1 PTSRRYKM
9 QTEYASF
16 RYGFLKAM
24 EEDYY
29 LTLFEMDLPNVDF
42 KAPNL
47 DTVLEE
53 LFVESNEVIAKIK
66 HKKGCMALRD
76 YAFLGADLYMSLMF
90 DSSYSDFEDSAVID
104 KYRLDLNFDYATGED
119 HDVGV
124 YLLG

>member
-1 PTSRRYKM
+1 M
-9 QTEYASF
+9 ELEFISF
-16 RYGFLKAM
+16 RDGFLGVM
-24 EEDYY
+24 EEDFY
-29 LTLFEMDLPNVDF
+29 LTLYEMDLPEVEF

-66 HKKGCMALRD
+66 HKKGCMALID
-76 YAFLGADLYMSLMF
+76 YACLGADLYMSLMF
-90 DSSYSDFEDSAVID
+90 DSSYTDFEDSVVID
-104 KYRLDLNFDYATGED
+104 KYRLDLYFDYATGED